1 MNPKLEANK
10 PDTPDLLLP
19 SSFRDPSGFVFQHNG
34 HIYRQVNY
42 VYRENYQML
51 MDSGLYER
59 LVRQKRLIPHEEV
72 DGPVLDKECA
82 WKIIKPEQLEFI
94 SYPFEWCFSQLKD
107 AALLTLDI
115 QLTALEYGMTL
126 KDASAY
132 NIQFH
137 KGHPMLIDTLSFE
150 KYVEGKPWAA
160 YRQFCQHFL
169 APLAL
174 MAKKDIELNR
184 LLLAYIDGIPLELTS
199 KLLPR
204 STWFNPG
211 LLAHVHLHAVSQKK
225 YSEPVPDKKEKGKR
239 EPYVSKAGLIGIIQS
254 LRGAVEGL
262 KWNPG
267 GTEWADYYNITNYSN
282 EAFDEKRRL
291 VREFLQEIKPEIV
304 WDLGANTGVFSRIA
318 AELNAQVISFD
329 VDPSAV
335 EQNYRTVKEKK
346 EKNILPLIQD
356 LTNPS
361 PGLGWNG
368 SERDSLFKRG
378 PADCIMALA
387 LIHHLAI
394 SNNVPFEKIA
404 QFFYGLCE
412 YLIIEFVPKED
423 SRVQKLLSSRVD
435 IFDNYYQTNFEE
447 VFSRYF
453 KIMRSKPIP
462 GSKRTLYLMKQE
474 Y

>member
-1 MNPKLEANK
+1 MVEADKRNNQGF
-10 PDTPDLLLP
+10 LVP

-34 HIYRQVNY
+34 NIYRQIND
-42 VYRENYQML
+42 VYREHYQLL
-51 MDSGLYER
+51 MDSGLYNK
-59 LVRQKRLIPHEEV
+59 LVNQRKLLPHEEV

-82 WKIIKPEQLEFI
+82 WKIIKPERVEFI
-94 SYPFEWCFSQLKD
+94 SHPFEWCFSQLKD

-137 KGHPMLIDTLSFE
+137 KGRPVMIDTLSFE
-150 KYVEGKPWAA
+150 KYEEGKPWAA

-174 MAKKDIELNR
+174 MANTDIELNK
-184 LLLAYIDGIPLELTS
+184 LLLAYIDGIPLALAS

-204 STWFNPG
+204 STWFTAG
-211 LLAHVHLHAVSQKK
+211 LLVHIHLHAKSQQK
-225 YSEPVPDKKEKGKR
+225 YSEPILTAPDKKKR
-239 EPYVSKAGLIGIIQS
+239 ESYVSKTGLIGLLHN
-254 LRGAVEGL
+254 LRNTVEGL
-262 KWNPG
+262 KWKPG
-267 GTEWADYYNITNYSN
+267 GTEWADYYDITNYSS
-282 EAFDEKRRL
+282 EAFGEKQRL
-291 VREFLQEIKPEIV
+291 VREFLGIAKPQRV

-318 AELNAQVISFD
+318 AGLGTTVVAFD

-335 EQNYRTVKEKK
+335 ELNYREVKTRKEEK
-346 EKNILPLIQD
+346 ILPLILD

-368 SERDSLFKRG
+368 NERDSLFERG

-404 QFFYGLCE
+404 EFFHRICK

-423 SRVQKLLSSRVD
+423 SQVQKLLNSRVD
-435 IFDNYYQTNFEE
+435 IFGNYYQTKFEE

-453 KIMRSKPIP
+453 KIMRSEAIVD
-462 GSKRTLYLMKQE
+462 SKRTLYLMKRD